1 MVSEK
6 TIWFKSNVKKV
17 KGYVTKEMK
26 EQLKYE
32 MQQRNKVAYRK
43 AKRKKGCSK

>member
-6 TIWFKSNVKKV
+6 TVWFISEVKKV
-17 KGYVTKEMK
+17 RGYVTKEMK

-32 MQQRNKVAYRK
+32 MQQRNRIAYKK

>member
-32 MQQRNKVAYRK
+32 MQEANRVAYK
-43 AKRKKGCSK
+43 KSKKRKGCK

>member
-6 TIWFKSNVKKV
+6 TVWFKSNVKKV
-17 KGYVTKEMK
+17 RGYVTKEMK

-32 MQQRNKVAYRK
+32 MQQKNRVAYKK
-43 AKRKKGCSK
+43 AKRRKKSCK

>member
-1 MVSEK
+1 MIAENTV
-6 TIWFKSNVKKV
+6 WFKSNVKKI
-17 KGYVTKEMK
+17 KGYVTKEMR

-32 MQQRNKVAYRK
+32 MQQANRVAYKK

>member
-1 MVSEK
+1 MIGEH
-6 TIWFKSNVKKV
+6 TTWFKKEVKKV

-43 AKRKKGCSK
+43 AKRNKSK